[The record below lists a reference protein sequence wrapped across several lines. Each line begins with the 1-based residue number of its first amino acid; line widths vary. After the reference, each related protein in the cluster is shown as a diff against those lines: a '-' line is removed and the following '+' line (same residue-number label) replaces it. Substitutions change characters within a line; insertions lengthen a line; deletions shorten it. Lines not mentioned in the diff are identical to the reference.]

1 MESQRNLL
9 LIGLLFVSFL
19 LWQQW
24 ESDKAPKPAPTT
36 VAQTEHFVPEAGQTG
51 DIPQVSEQANAT
63 AARKLITVS
72 SDVLK
77 LTLDTQGGDVVSA
90 ELLSHKLEEGKDQPF
105 VLLTVSAI
113 TKMT

>member
-1 MESQRNLL
+1 MTQFRNQSEETEDYGITTQFT

-51 DIPQVSEQANAT
+51 DI
-63 AARKLITVS
+63 
-72 SDVLK
+72 
-77 LTLDTQGGDVVSA
+77 
-90 ELLSHKLEEGKDQPF
+90 LSGFRASKW
-105 VLLTVSAI
+105 
-113 TKMT
+113 

>member
-77 LTLDTQGGDVVSA
+77 LTTGHPGWRHRVCRTAVSQTGRGQGPTVRA
-90 ELLSHKLEEGKDQPF
+90 ADQQ
-105 VLLTVSAI
+105 A
-113 TKMT
+113 

>member
-1 MESQRNLL
+1 
-9 LIGLLFVSFL
+9 
-19 LWQQW
+19 
-24 ESDKAPKPAPTT
+24 
-36 VAQTEHFVPEAGQTG
+36 
-51 DIPQVSEQANAT
+51 QVSEQANAT

-105 VLLTVSAI
+105 VLLTSQPEHLYIAQSGLVGRNGPDS
-113 TKMT
+113 